1 MNDSVYQLIVETTV
15 KRVPTCHESPED
27 FFIALDDRDY
37 PYLILPTPKEMFDND
52 DVFTIRLI
60 PDPLNRFRF
69 EMDNS
74 FTKLSF
80 TRFFTFFDDKS
91 YYFGPDDNML
101 IHFLKSPVYKSY
113 VAWISNLYFKRIDDL
128 IERYNN
134 EQLPEERK
142 SIKAKLSRLLIEA

>member
-1 MNDSVYQLIVETTV
+1 MNDSVYQLIVESTV

-37 PYLILPTPKEMFDND
+37 PYLILPTPREMFDND

-60 PDPLNRFRF
+60 PDALNKFRY

-80 TRFFTFFDDKS
+80 SCFSTFFDDKT
-91 YYFGPDDNML
+91 YYFGPEENML
-101 IHFLKSPVYKSY
+101 VTFLKSHVYKSY
-113 VAWISNLYFKRIDDL
+113 VAWVGNLYFKRIDDL

-134 EQLPEERK
+134 EQLPEQRK